1 MSYLLSKCN
10 HLCEPQ
16 EDLAKL
22 AKQLQG
28 RKASIGVKKLLG
40 LIDMVSAALFPFF
53 KLPPLKQTTTW
64 ILDKSISQTVR
75 TKLLSPG
82 ETDGATGSCEQA
94 DVQTGGRAVHRSRC
108 VIFQFLIFLID
119 SVDEERIHLALFQKY
134 SIFPQKSSKW
144 LWTLSFHQQAFTI
157 QPNNF

>member
-1 MSYLLSKCN
+1 
-10 HLCEPQ
+10 
-16 EDLAKL
+16 
-22 AKQLQG
+22 
-28 RKASIGVKKLLG
+28 
-40 LIDMVSAALFPFF
+40 MVSAALFPFF

-134 SIFPQKSSKW
+134 SIFPQTEFKMAVDIIFPPTGLYYPTKQFLKLKTNSK
-144 LWTLSFHQQAFTI
+144 
-157 QPNNF
+157 PDC

>member
-1 MSYLLSKCN
+1 
-10 HLCEPQ
+10 
-16 EDLAKL
+16 
-22 AKQLQG
+22 
-28 RKASIGVKKLLG
+28 
-40 LIDMVSAALFPFF
+40 MVSAVDVEEWSF
-53 KLPPLKQTTTW
+53 LKIAPIKRNNKTW
-64 ILDKSISQTVR
+64 ISQTVS
-75 TKLLSPG
+75 TKRLSPG

-134 SIFPQKSSKW
+134 SIFTQKSSKW
-144 LWTLSFHQQAFTI
+144 LWTLSFHQQAFNI